1 MPEEEQI
8 DKSIDRIRK
17 SDSQIKYGPFNRRTE
32 FDKNAKLFPNGKPN
46 YKDVKQ
52 GYTDLD
58 CFFLDV
64 VAGMAKSKPGK
75 LLKCFPEYDG
85 LKESK
90 IDENFS
96 RANEVKILFYKTKRK
111 SNDEYESSGKVEIT
125 IEKTAL
131 RSKGAP
137 WVRLLEKA
145 YAVYRAEGCDAA
157 CPVKGNSKRV
167 KSRIID
173 GINGGDSAS
182 VIVTLTGNSSRSVC
196 LGDDEERSKVKKFST
211 TDAEGKKVAS
221 YNEKVLKI
229 FKDIQKN
236 LEKGNIVTASAD
248 RRYRIYSKGL
258 FLKHCYTVIG
268 TNEKNSFKYVVVRN
282 PYANRSRV
290 YKKDSKGVMHS
301 KVTVHEEEDKK
312 GVSELELNDFFK
324 YFKYVETEDAV
335 PENPSSESSLSKD

>member
-8 DKSIDRIRK
+8 DESIEK
-17 SDSQIKYGPFNRRTE
+17 SDKQIKYGICNRRTK

-58 CFFLDV
+58 CFFLNV
-64 VAGMAKSKPGK
+64 VAGMARSKPGK

-85 LKESK
+85 LE
-90 IDENFS
+90 ENEINEKFS
-96 RANEVKILFYKTKRK
+96 EAEKVKILFYKTKSIRGGYAR
-111 SNDEYESSGKVEIT
+111 NGKVEISVD
-125 IEKTAL
+125 KTAL
-131 RSKGAP
+131 RDKGVP

-145 YAVYRAEGCDAA
+145 YAVYRANGYDAA
-157 CPVKGNSKRV
+157 CSVEGNSKRV

-196 LGDDEERSKVKKFST
+196 LGNDEERSKVKKFNST
-211 TDAEGKKVAS
+211 RNAEGKEVAS
-221 YNEKVLKI
+221 YGKKVLEI
-229 FKDIQKN
+229 FEDIQEN
-236 LEKGNIVTASAD
+236 LKKGNIVTAYAD
-248 RRYRIYSKGL
+248 RGSSIYSKGL
-258 FLKHCYTVIG
+258 FLNHCYTVIDAY
-268 TNEKNSFKYVVVRN
+268 EKGCFKYVVVRN

-290 YKKDSKGVMHS
+290 YEKDSKGAMHS